1 MVPRTDIFG
10 QSMKVRM
17 GYIDQLRS
25 LSIVDTYL
33 MPNIIHMLRLDQG
46 LPRAFKLDQWAIDE
60 FYVSCKMTASFLMRV
75 C

>member
-1 MVPRTDIFG
+1 
-10 QSMKVRM
+10 MKVRM

-60 FYVSCKMTASFLMRV
+60 FYVSCKRFNPCYKSFR
-75 C
+75 